1 MIIMKKTVYILLV
14 LLFSLASTLIFAQDG
29 LNYQKP
35 PKTMEDLINAPAS
48 PRVSINDKG
57 TVMLISQFSQYPDIA
72 ELAEPELRIAGL
84 RLNPR
89 TNGQSRMTYIT
100 GFKLKD
106 VQTGAEREISGL
118 PAKLLASNTSWSP
131 DDSKIA
137 FCHTEGEKILLYL
150 IDVATATAKKLSDTR
165 LNSTITSP
173 FSWVS
178 DNKTILFTSI
188 PDGRGSVPDAPK
200 VPSGPIIQENLGKK
214 APSRTYQDLLK
225 NPYDE
230 ALFDYYAISQL
241 NKINIESGVVEKIGK
256 PTVIQNYSPSPD
268 GKYILYQV
276 RHRPYSYLV
285 TLGFFPMKVDVL
297 DMSGKTVKEI
307 TDMPLADNIPIGF
320 NATRAGQ
327 RNHAWRAD
335 MPSTLFWV
343 EAQDEGDPKK
353 EASIRDKVFVLDTPF
368 DNAPQ
373 ELYASKLRF
382 GGIIWGNANL
392 ALVFENWWTNRKEIT
407 TILNPINKTTNV
419 LFDRSSEDTYNDP
432 GSPETKKNQYGRYVL
447 AVENNSL
454 IMTGQGASPEGN
466 RPFVDMLDL
475 TTKKTMRLW
484 RSEGNFLE
492 QPVQFLDFKKR
503 LILTSRESK
512 TDNPNY
518 FIRDLKTKKLTQV
531 TNFPHPYPQMKEV
544 QKQLLKYKRADGV
557 ELSATLYLPAGYKK
571 EDGALPTLVEAYP
584 QEFKTKDAAGQVSG
598 SPHEFSFI
606 YWGSPIFWATQGYAV
621 MENAAI
627 PIVGEGDKEPN
638 DTYIEQL
645 VAGAKAAIDEGA
657 KLGVVDSKRVGVMGH
672 SYGAFMTANLL
683 AHCNLFKAGIARSG
697 AYNRTLTP
705 FGFQAEERTYWQA
718 PEVYFNMSPFSH
730 ADKIKTPILLIH
742 GEADNNPGTFPIQ
755 SERFYN
761 ALKGHGAI
769 TRYVVLPYESH
780 GYRAKESIL
789 HMLWEMNNWLEK
801 YVKNAKTTE

>member
-1 MIIMKKTVYILLV
+1 MKKTVYILLV